1 MTHIIDEVA
10 VCKTTCEKTAKSESP
25 TRGHESKCRQ
35 TNRDAQRAIPSR
47 IVDAPRR
54 CFFRSLSIK
63 ELALNSDFKVVNVL
77 VLNSRWLWG
86 ERGIAFVRVGIRNV
100 RAHAQVGPRKNARA
114 PSQARRHAGSVY
126 LLRELAVPSH
136 RSIIP
141 SSGNDAPKVVPD
153 ESSP

>member
-1 MTHIIDEVA
+1 MGNLSRHMTHIIDEVA

-86 ERGIAFVRVGIRNV
+86 ERGSRKTQYRLCPRRN
-100 RAHAQVGPRKNARA
+100 PKC
-114 PSQARRHAGSVY
+114 S
-126 LLRELAVPSH
+126 
-136 RSIIP
+136 RSR
-141 SSGNDAPKVVPD
+141 SSRSK
-153 ESSP
+153 E